1 MNSAFFRIN
10 PASRSFR
17 LFGERRVIV
26 LGMEWSRWCA
36 DWPILWLWRNAARDL
51 VVLHLT
57 AVTHYHGACLR
68 RKMLNFLISPLFFF
82 FSPSLLC
89 SWDVDERY
97 CLLLKLG
104 WNVYLGRC
112 KKCVYLLCFPSVI
125 SAVWKLCSSVS
136 CFVAALL
143 PCVFVRKKGL
153 FPKKWPMCFPRWSN
167 PTSPKTI
174 RRLNVWL
181 CVQTCVCITSGL
193 YLSEVL

>member
-1 MNSAFFRIN
+1 MVIRDINNCQLYFSKNTPDIYMKCFVNSAFFRIN

-82 FSPSLLC
+82 FFPFIALRLRCRWKVLSTSQTRM
-89 SWDVDERY
+89 E
-97 CLLLKLG
+97 CLSGQVQKMCL
-104 WNVYLGRC
+104 
-112 KKCVYLLCFPSVI
+112 FT
-125 SAVWKLCSSVS
+125 
-136 CFVAALL
+136 LL
-143 PCVFVRKKGL
+143 P
-153 FPKKWPMCFPRWSN
+153 
-167 PTSPKTI
+167 
-174 RRLNVWL
+174 L
-181 CVQTCVCITSGL
+181 CDICSVEAV
-193 YLSEVL
+193 